1 MSKIPDYN
9 DLWAAHD
16 AEQQRQLEKLPKCC
30 ECGNPIQDENCFV
43 INDKPM
49 CEECLYSNYR
59 KAVEDLID

>member
-16 AEQQRQLEKLPKCC
+16 AEQQRQLENLPKCC
-30 ECGNPIQDENCFV
+30 ECDEPIQDEHCFV
-43 INDKPM
+43 INDEPM
-49 CEECLYSNYR
+49 CESCLYSNYR